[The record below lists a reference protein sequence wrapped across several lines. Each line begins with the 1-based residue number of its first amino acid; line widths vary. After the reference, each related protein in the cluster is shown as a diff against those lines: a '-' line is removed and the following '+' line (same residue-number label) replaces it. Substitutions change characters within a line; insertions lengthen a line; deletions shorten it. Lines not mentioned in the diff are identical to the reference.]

1 MLYMTD
7 EVDDFMIR
15 MIRDYQEKPFRSAA
29 GEDLGIEETEEEKQS
44 FEKAKEESK
53 DMLSKM
59 NDMLGGRVK
68 EVRISQRLK
77 NNPVCLTVDGD
88 VSLEMERVMNSMPIQ
103 EKVESQKVL
112 EINPNHSVFATLTET
127 FQSGDEAKLR
137 IYASLLYDQAAL
149 IGGLP
154 VEDPVAFSNHICDL
168 MK

>member
-1 MLYMTD
+1 MTD
-7 EVDDFMIR
+7 EVDDFLVR
-15 MIRDYQEKPFRSAA
+15 MIRDFQDKPFRSAA
-29 GEDLGIEETEEEKQS
+29 GEDLGIEETEEEKES

-68 EVRISQRLK
+68 EVRVSQRLK

-112 EINPNHSVFATLTET
+112 EINPNHSVFNTLTET
-127 FQSGDEAKLR
+127 FKAGNEEKLR
-137 IYASLLYDQAAL
+137 IFASLLYDQAAL